1 MSANSSGSKEPPQI
15 AARDSTVI
23 LLKHRKEDDEEEDRR
38 FKSMMNPKSRYVAAE
53 FTPKKWLQESQLIE
67 SDDEEEPGEGE

>member
-23 LLKHRKEDDEEEDRR
+23 LLKHQKEDDEEDRR